1 MKNLLVALAVILT
14 APLLAQTHEITKH
27 NGEKLEINFI
37 KIKNNIIYYSVPES
51 VEEEKKISRYA
62 VAQLNEKSKINSRIV
77 SDKIHATA
85 KSDFKKVVVLKESET
100 IGLKKGDT
108 LTSFFGKIKGQSRFS
123 LLEMGEKRLKENAA
137 ASGNQ
142 FIVILSNKTDN
153 LKAVTYTY

>member
-1 MKNLLVALAVILT
+1 MKKILVAIAVLLT

-27 NGEKLEINFI
+27 NGEKLEVNFI

-51 VEEEKKISRYA
+51 LVEKKISKYA
-62 VAQLNEKSKINSRIV
+62 VAQLNEKSKINSQII
-77 SDKIHATA
+77 SEKIHATV
-85 KSDFKKVVVLKESET
+85 KSDYNKVVVLRESET

-108 LTSFFGKIKGQSRFS
+108 LNSFFGKIKGQSRLS

-137 ASGNQ
+137 LRGNQ

>member
-1 MKNLLVALAVILT
+1 MKNLLVAIAVLVT

-37 KIKNNIIYYSVPES
+37 KIKNNIIYYSAPES
-51 VEEEKKISRYA
+51 LEEKKISKYA
-62 VAQLNEKSKINSRIV
+62 VAQLNEKSKINSQII
-77 SDKIHATA
+77 SEKIHVSA

-108 LTSFFGKIKGQSRFS
+108 LNSFFGKIKGQSRLS
-123 LLEMGEKRLKENAA
+123 LLEMGEKWLKENAA
-137 ASGNQ
+137 LKGNQ

>member
-1 MKNLLVALAVILT
+1 MKKLLVAIAVLLT
-14 APLLAQTHEITKH
+14 APLLAQTHEIVKH
-27 NGEKLEINFI
+27 NGEKLEINFT

-51 VEEEKKISRYA
+51 VEEKKISKYA
-62 VAQLNEKSKINSRIV
+62 VAQLNEKSKINSKII
-77 SDKIHATA
+77 SEKIHANA
-85 KSDFKKVVVLKESET
+85 KSDYKKVVVLRESET

-108 LTSFFGKIKGQSRFS
+108 LNSFFGKIKGQSRLS

-137 ASGNQ
+137 LKGNQ

>member
-1 MKNLLVALAVILT
+1 MKNLLVVLAVVLT

-51 VEEEKKISRYA
+51 VEEKKISTYA
-62 VAQLNEKSKINSRIV
+62 VAQLNEKSKINSRII
-77 SDKIHATA
+77 SEKIHATA

-108 LTSFFGKIKGQSRFS
+108 LNSFFGKIKGQSRLS

>member
-1 MKNLLVALAVILT
+1 MKKILVAIAVLLT

-27 NGEKLEINFI
+27 NGKKLEVNFI

-51 VEEEKKISRYA
+51 LVEKKISKYA
-62 VAQLNEKSKINSRIV
+62 VAQLNEKSKINSQII
-77 SDKIHATA
+77 SEKIHATV
-85 KSDFKKVVVLKESET
+85 KSDYKKVVVLRESET

-108 LTSFFGKIKGQSRFS
+108 LNSFFGKIKGQSRLS

-137 ASGNQ
+137 LRGNQ